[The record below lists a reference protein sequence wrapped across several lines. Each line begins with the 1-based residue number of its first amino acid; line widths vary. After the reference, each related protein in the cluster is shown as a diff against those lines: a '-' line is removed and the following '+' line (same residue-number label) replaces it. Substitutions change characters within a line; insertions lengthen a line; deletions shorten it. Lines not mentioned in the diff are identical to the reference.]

1 MLITEYASTRM
12 LSAVMPPL
20 TCSGDA
26 NSVRTASAPSPVRP
40 NRATM
45 PSAKAESPGR
55 RSRREC
61 RRDESNEH
69 LGRQRQCAV
78 ERAKLGEELQHAAH
92 VVRTSWIT
100 YPRAVAVV
108 VQTG

>member
-45 PSAKAESPGR
+45 PSAKAESPGKTVEA
-55 RSRREC
+55 RSAIGMRAMNILDASASAR
-61 RRDESNEH
+61 SNA
-69 LGRQRQCAV
+69 RSS
-78 ERAKLGEELQHAAH
+78 
-92 VVRTSWIT
+92 VRSSSTLRT
-100 YPRAVAVV
+100 
-108 VQTG
+108 